1 MIMSQLIKIFILFT
15 AVYMINLP
23 CGYSEVV
30 YDSPPVEK
38 TKPNKKKK
46 RSVKAKYQIFKKNL
60 KEYPPEGAALVIHNI
75 FYYFLLIA
83 GITLFILGAF
93 IGLWWILG
101 LCLLVASYVYAFLLF
116 HIYNGF
122 FLVLWVFVGLV
133 FGNLVFG
140 LTFLIY
146 GLIVSIPL
154 FWIVGIILLCL
165 FLVFLI
171 LAILMTK
178 I

>member
-60 KEYPPEGAALVIHNI
+60 KEYPPEGAALVRHHI

-140 LTFLIY
+140 LAFLIY
-146 GLIVSIPL
+146 SLIVSIPL

-165 FLVFLI
+165 FLVFWI
-171 LAILMTK
+171 LAVLMTK

>member
-1 MIMSQLIKIFILFT
+1 MIISKLIKVFLLFT
-15 AVYMINLP
+15 AVYMVNLP

-46 RSVKAKYQIFKKNL
+46 RSVKGKYKFFLKNL
-60 KEYPPEGAALVIHNI
+60 KEYPPEGAALVRHNI
-75 FYYFLLIA
+75 FYYFLLVA

-101 LCLLVASYVYAFLLF
+101 LCLLVASYVYAFLIL
-116 HIYNGF
+116 HIYDGL
-122 FLVLWVFVGLV
+122 FLAFWVFVGLV
-133 FGNLVFG
+133 LGNFVLG

-165 FLVFLI
+165 FLVFWI
-171 LAILMTK
+171 LAALMTK